1 MLFES
6 HNPYTEVVLETY
18 PFEDF
23 ASLTHKLENAQK
35 AFNTWKK
42 SSFEERAALFL
53 RLKDLLESK
62 ADELGA
68 VAALE
73 MGKLASHASA
83 EVLKSASLC
92 SYYANSAK
100 DSLAVAIEHADA
112 QTEIQ
117 LSHEPLGIILGI
129 FPWNFPYWQILRS
142 ALPTL
147 MSGNVML
154 VKPAPNVPKCSLAL
168 QQILGEAGFPLGVV
182 QTVFASNS
190 QVELLLK
197 HPLVKAVS
205 LTGSERAGSAVA
217 ALAAAQ
223 IKPAVLELGGSDPL
237 IILEDAPLSDIID
250 QVVFSR
256 FQNNG
261 QSCVAAK
268 RYLVQTEIKEKFE
281 ALLIEKVSALKLGNP
296 LEKGVDIGPL
306 ARKDLRD
313 LLANQVKKTIEAG
326 ATLLYQQ
333 KQIPEKGWFYPPT
346 VLTQVPKESLA
357 YQEELFGPVVSVFY
371 FETDAEAIALAND
384 TRFGL
389 GASIYSKNITRAQ
402 AMAAEIESGMVYI
415 NTIVKSDVRF
425 PFGGIKASGYGRELG
440 PQGLKAFTQ
449 VKTTWIKK

>member
-6 HNPYTEVVLETY
+6 HNPYTENVLETY
-18 PFEDF
+18 PFEDS
-23 ASLTHKLENAQK
+23 ASLTQKLKNAQK
-35 AFNTWKK
+35 AFDTWKK
-42 SSFEERAALFL
+42 SSFETRAALFL

-62 ADELGA
+62 AEELG
-68 VAALE
+68 VLAAQE
-73 MGKLASHASA
+73 MGKLAIHASA

-92 SYYANSAK
+92 SYYATTAK
-100 DSLAVAIEHADA
+100 ENLAVAIEHADA
-112 QTEIQ
+112 NTEIHI
-117 LSHEPLGIILGI
+117 SNEPLGVIVGI

-168 QQILGEAGFPLGVV
+168 QQILDEAGFPSGVI
-182 QTVFASNS
+182 QTVFASNA
-190 QVELLLK
+190 QVEGLIK
-197 HPLVKAVS
+197 HPWVKAVS
-205 LTGSERAGSAVA
+205 LTGSERAGATVA
-217 ALAAAQ
+217 ALAASQ

-237 IILEDAPLSDIID
+237 LILNDAPLDEIID

-281 ALLIEKVSALKLGNP
+281 ALLIEKVSALTLGNP
-296 LEKGVDIGPL
+296 LEKGIDIGPL

-313 LLANQVKKTIEAG
+313 LLANQVEKSIAAG

-333 KQIPEKGWFYPPT
+333 NQKPASGWFYPPT
-346 VLTQVPKESLA
+346 ILSNVPKDSLA

-371 FETDAEAIALAND
+371 FDTDADAIALAND

-389 GASIYSKNITRAQ
+389 GASIYSKNLIRAQ
-402 AMAAEIESGMVYI
+402 AIARQIESGMVYI